1 MKVKDN
7 YNPDVLSCLANLSS
21 DEVFTSPK
29 LANEI
34 LDLLPKEIWKDKN
47 AAFLDPVCKSGVFLR
62 EIAKRLLEGLK
73 DEIPDVQKR
82 IDHIYGK
89 QLFGIGITELTAL
102 LSRRSLYCSKT
113 ANGKYSVANVFDD
126 NKGNIFFNATNHNW
140 ENSRCSFCGASQ
152 TEYEREEGLET
163 HAYQFIHNN
172 LPDKIKNMKF
182 DVIIGNPPYQMSFG
196 IEGANSSN
204 AKSIYNLFISQ
215 AIKLNPRYL
224 TMITPSRWMTKTSQ
238 GIPGEWV
245 DNILKSNKFRI
256 IHDFENSADCF
267 PGVSIMGGVSYFL
280 WEKDY
285 TGKCEYHFHNN
296 GNQSV
301 SQRYDY
307 LDSTQSGIVIRDPRS
322 YGIIDKIIKKE
333 GKYFTETNNNFS
345 GLVSPKHFFD
355 NGILLTSNWK
365 DFKKEKQNDCNVK
378 YYLNKN
384 IFNADFGWIAENQIP
399 KNVETK
405 NLQKVYI
412 PAANGSQ
419 NIILGNPFYGEAGSI
434 CSQTYLVIGYDPQK
448 HNFSKQQCLNI
459 ISYIKTRFFRYLVSI
474 KKKTQNG
481 PRGVYQFVPLQDFSE
496 SWTDEKLYKKYKLT
510 KEEIDFIESMIRP
523 MN

>member
-1 MKVKDN
+1 
-7 YNPDVLSCLANLSS
+7 
-21 DEVFTSPK
+21 
-29 LANEI
+29 
-34 LDLLPKEIWKDKN
+34 
-47 AAFLDPVCKSGVFLR
+47 
-62 EIAKRLLEGLK
+62 
-73 DEIPDVQKR
+73 
-82 IDHIYGK
+82 
-89 QLFGIGITELTAL
+89 
-102 LSRRSLYCSKT
+102 
-113 ANGKYSVANVFDD
+113 
-126 NKGNIFFNATNHNW
+126 
-140 ENSRCSFCGASQ
+140 
-152 TEYEREEGLET
+152 
-163 HAYQFIHNN
+163 
-172 LPDKIKNMKF
+172 MKF